1 MLYFFII
8 SMKPFSLES
17 PSLSILE
24 YAGNTDKW
32 NKDNTIWRNDEISL
46 ICIFTHCHSVIQT
59 SNNMPALPVTVAI
72 IMLLVKVQRDLS
84 SAFVNL
90 NSVGMD
96 KIAQVLEFLR
106 ATINVSPSQK
116 RVKQRP
122 GVLVFTVINQPKGFP
137 RPTNINKD
145 DHDVMVCWSHFR
157 HWWVLWKYSQL

>member
-1 MLYFFII
+1 
-8 SMKPFSLES
+8 
-17 PSLSILE
+17 
-24 YAGNTDKW
+24 
-32 NKDNTIWRNDEISL
+32 
-46 ICIFTHCHSVIQT
+46 
-59 SNNMPALPVTVAI
+59 MPPLPVTVAI

-84 SAFVNL
+84 SVFVNL

-137 RPTNINKD
+137 PPRPTNINKD
-145 DHDVMVCWSHFR
+145 DHDVMVC
-157 HWWVLWKYSQL
+157 